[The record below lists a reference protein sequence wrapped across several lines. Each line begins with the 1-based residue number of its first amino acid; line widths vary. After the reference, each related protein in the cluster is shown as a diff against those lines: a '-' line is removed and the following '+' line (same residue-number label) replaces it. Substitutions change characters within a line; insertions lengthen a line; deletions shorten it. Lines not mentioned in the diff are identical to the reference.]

1 MLSPKTL
8 LVHDVQTMTRKPTMN
23 DVAQTAG
30 VGTMTVSRVLNGS
43 DHVSE
48 ETAERVRKAVAQLG
62 YRPNEMARAL
72 RNAKSRTIGLLL
84 PNLHDTF
91 YATCAHALNMVA
103 NAHDYTVLLTLT
115 NDDSGHEYREA
126 QRMLQRHVEGMVVI
140 PAGSDRCRLGEPE
153 FREIPV
159 VMLDRPLPAGGVGE
173 ADSVVTENEMGARL
187 ATEHLLQV
195 HGLSRILFLGHRSG
209 LYTMERRF
217 EGYASAMRAAG
228 HTPRGDFNCASA
240 ADTEQILR
248 AALSGSSRPE
258 ALFGGN
264 NMTTRRIL
272 SALLRL
278 RYRVPEDLALVGFD
292 DLELGDL
299 LHPAL
304 TVVRQPAEEL
314 GKTAGRILFA
324 KLKKQVALREISQ
337 VVLPVELLVRHSCGC
352 PYQPGDAR

>member
-1 MLSPKTL
+1 
-8 LVHDVQTMTRKPTMN
+8 MTRKPTMN
-23 DVAQTAG
+23 DVAETAG

-43 DHVSE
+43 NHVTE
-48 ETAERVRKAVAQLG
+48 ETAERVRQAVAKLG

-72 RNAKSRTIGLLL
+72 RSLKSRTIGLLL
-84 PNLHDTF
+84 PNLHDPF

-126 QRMLQRHVEGMVVI
+126 QRMLQRHVEGLVVI
-140 PAGSDRCRLGEPE
+140 PAGSARCRLDEPE

-159 VMLDRPLPAGGVGE
+159 VLLDRPLSPGAE
-173 ADSVVTENEMGARL
+173 ADSDSVVTENEAGARL

-195 HGLSRILFLGHRSG
+195 HGVRRILFLGHRSD
-209 LYTMERRF
+209 LYTMEQRHLGFAR
-217 EGYASAMRAAG
+217 AMEAAG
-228 HTPRGDFNCASA
+228 LTPRSDFSCGSEAE
-240 ADTEQILR
+240 TEQVLR
-248 AALSGSSRPE
+248 KALAGPDRPQ
-258 ALFGGN
+258 ALFAAN
-264 NMTTRRIL
+264 NLATRRIL

-278 RYRVPEDLALVGFD
+278 RCRVPDEIALVGFD

-314 GKTAGRILFA
+314 GKTAGRVLFA
-324 KLKKQVALREISQ
+324 KLKKQVALHQTSQ
-337 VVLPVELLVRHSCGC
+337 TVLPVELLVRHSCGC
-352 PYQPGDAR
+352 AFQPPI